1 MTRIVRRPRAE
12 KDLVEIWAYI
22 AQDDVRAA
30 DRLVDQIQ
38 AKLVLVANRPL
49 IGRARP
55 ELADALRSIA
65 VGNYVLFYQPTPTG
79 IDLVRIRSRY
89 LDLDA
94 SDVVP

>member
-1 MTRIVRRPRAE
+1 MTSIVRRPRAE

-30 DRLVDQIQ
+30 GLVDQIQ
-38 AKLVLVANRPL
+38 AKLVLVADRPL

-55 ELADALRSIA
+55 ELAEALRSIA
-65 VGNYVLFYQPTPTG
+65 VGNYVLFYQPTPAG

-94 SDVVP
+94 SDFVP